1 MAPGVPVPSTTKPPV
16 IRVSVISIPHNSW
29 MLARRHAHLGHIIP
43 VVGLGSAP
51 FMKLAAD
58 AWREDAGAC
67 QLRKAPGKADI
78 VRSMVVAS
86 SLEESAAELRE
97 EGWVTVPGV
106 FTGAQLDALREGLS
120 IALDVARAEG
130 QILFREGVDVNDR
143 SVRVLHLLDQHAAF
157 REMVEDQTVRDLVSS
172 VLGDRYLL
180 SSLSANISLPGSE
193 SMGIHNDLM
202 AVLPEPWLAPHG
214 TNLFICLDDMDEEN
228 GASRYLPGS
237 HRFTTNDMASDD
249 DLRRTVPIPATAGSV
264 VAMDARLWHTS
275 GANRS
280 VDRPRRILIAFY
292 VASFI
297 RTQYNWG
304 ALLPG
309 PMKSALGPSLRPL
322 LGLDEGNMGVRLG
335 YAAFS
340 GTKQGIDPHAH

>member
-1 MAPGVPVPSTTKPPV
+1 MT
-16 IRVSVISIPHNSW
+16 I
-29 MLARRHAHLGHIIP
+29 
-43 VVGLGSAP
+43 
-51 FMKLAAD
+51 
-58 AWREDAGAC
+58 
-67 QLRKAPGKADI
+67 
-78 VRSMVVAS
+78 AS
-86 SLEESAAELRE
+86 SLEERTLQLRE

-106 FTGAQLDALREGLS
+106 FTGSQLDALREGLA
-120 IALDVARAEG
+120 IALDAARSEG

-143 SVRVLHLLDQHAAF
+143 SVRVLHLLDQHPAF
-157 REMVEDQTVRDLVSS
+157 RDMVEYRTVRDLVSS
-172 VLGDRYLL
+172 VLGAHYLL

-193 SMGIHNDLM
+193 SMGMHNDLM
-202 AVLPEPWLAPHG
+202 AVLPEPWLAPYG

-228 GASRYLPGS
+228 GATRYLPGS

-249 DLRRTVPIPATAGSV
+249 DLRRTVPIPASAGSI
-264 VAMDARLWHTS
+264 VAMDGRLWHTS

-280 VDRPRRILIAFY
+280 ADRPRRILIAFY

-304 ALLPG
+304 ALLPEPVKG
-309 PMKSALGPSLRPL
+309 ALSSSLRQL

-340 GTKQGIDPHAH
+340 GTKQGVDPHAH

>member
-1 MAPGVPVPSTTKPPV
+1 MKTDNV
-16 IRVSVISIPHNSW
+16 VS
-29 MLARRHAHLGHIIP
+29 MT
-43 VVGLGSAP
+43 
-51 FMKLAAD
+51 
-58 AWREDAGAC
+58 
-67 QLRKAPGKADI
+67 
-78 VRSMVVAS
+78 VAS
-86 SLEESAAELRE
+86 SLEERALQLRE

-106 FTGAQLDALREGLS
+106 FVGAQLDALRQGLS
-120 IALDVARAEG
+120 IALDAARAEG

-143 SVRVLHLLDQHAAF
+143 SLRVLHLLDQHPSF
-157 REMVEDQTVRDLVSS
+157 GEMVEDRTVRDLVAS
-172 VLGDRYLL
+172 VLGDQYLL

-202 AVLPEPWLAPHG
+202 AVLPEPWLAPYG

-228 GASRYLPGS
+228 GATRYLPGS
-237 HRFTTNDMASDD
+237 HRFTTNDMASAD
-249 DLRRTVPIPATAGSV
+249 DLRRTVPIPATAGSI
-264 VAMDARLWHTS
+264 VAMDGRLWHTS

-304 ALLPG
+304 ALLSG
-309 PMKSALGPSLRPL
+309 PAQAALGSSLRQL
-322 LGLDEGNMGVRLG
+322 LGLDEGNMGVRLR